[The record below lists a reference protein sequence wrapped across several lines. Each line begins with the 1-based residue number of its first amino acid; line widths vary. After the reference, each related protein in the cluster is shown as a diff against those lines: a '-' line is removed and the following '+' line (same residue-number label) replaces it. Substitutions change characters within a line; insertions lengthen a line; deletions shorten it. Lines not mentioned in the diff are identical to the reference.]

1 MFNLTDVVVFVRLP
15 KAVKEIVKSSYAG
28 SVIAGETTEDGVQR
42 SYFKQPAP
50 SGNGIYFQNSAAF
63 KFGFIKIPPLFL
75 PKTLD
80 KTLKKCGASRLLIK
94 KALFTPAQPAS
105 IF

>member
-1 MFNLTDVVVFVRLP
+1 MNPRGYEYF
-15 KAVKEIVKSSYAG
+15 IVSR
-28 SVIAGETTEDGVQR
+28 IL
-42 SYFKQPAP
+42 QPL
-50 SGNGIYFQNSAAF
+50 FSAAF

>member
-1 MFNLTDVVVFVRLP
+1 MHPYIF
-15 KAVKEIVKSSYAG
+15 KAANENRISYAD
-28 SVIAGETTEDGVQR
+28 SSCINYIVSRIL
-42 SYFKQPAP
+42 QPL
-50 SGNGIYFQNSAAF
+50 FSAAF

-94 KALFTPAQPAS
+94 KALFIPAQPAS